1 MIPFSIRFDLL
12 IFSYSWGAFI
22 ILYLLT
28 PSIYLPTLDRYVWR
42 PTFTFLGG
50 LIVYLEMVTIPF
62 MSEYGN
68 RLDRI
73 SVEYLKYP
81 NEVLSMVAKHY
92 KTEVLLSIIMTA
104 VVVRLFWN
112 SYGYVAARYVETDKG
127 KSSPVKAVLSRA
139 VILLC
144 VLTAVVIGGRSSF
157 GHRPANIS
165 SASFSS
171 QHLVNE
177 LTLNSTYTVLYD
189 MYRMKHESNPFDV
202 YPSMPEEQ
210 IYSLVKAFSET
221 DGKVFREGSKTIVNT
236 AATVHTR
243 TKLKYN
249 LVIVLEESLGSDFVG
264 RQGGVDVTPEID
276 RISQDGIFFDQLYAT
291 GTRTVRGIEATIAG
305 FPPTPGRSVVK
316 LSRSKRDFWT
326 LASFLKKFGYSSTFI
341 YGGDANFDEM
351 KSFVLGNGFDEVHD
365 LTTIEGDYEVGSWG
379 IHDDDM
385 FSISNE
391 ILLEKAKAEDPFFA
405 LILSTSNH
413 TPFDYPADNIE
424 LHPDYDKLSHENA
437 IKYSDYALGR
447 FYDAAKSSPY
457 FENTIFLFAADHS
470 TRVRGHDLI
479 PIHKFRI
486 PGMIIGPN
494 VPKMVYS
501 SVCSNID
508 LLPTILHFMNLKGD
522 TPLLGRNLMNLPEDD
537 PGRAIMQYGKT
548 FGFRIGNKVSII
560 RPYAEIVDFEYDG
573 LTLHAIDADEELN
586 QLSLAHALLPW
597 MIYSERAYRVD
608 DEVTTGP

>member
-1 MIPFSIRFDLL
+1 MILKTTVHKKILDQFLRLRALSVPVFVLTFSLTVWAAARLMLILLNVTRIEFSGEMLQMIPFSIRFDLL
-12 IFSYSWGAFI
+12 IFSYIWGAFI

-28 PSIYLPTLDRYVWR
+28 PFIYLPTLDRYVWR
-42 PTFTFLGG
+42 PTFTFLCG

-236 AATVHTR
+236 AATVHT
-243 TKLKYN
+243 
-249 LVIVLEESLGSDFVG
+249 
-264 RQGGVDVTPEID
+264 
-276 RISQDGIFFDQLYAT
+276 
-291 GTRTVRGIEATIAG
+291 
-305 FPPTPGRSVVK
+305 
-316 LSRSKRDFWT
+316 
-326 LASFLKKFGYSSTFI
+326 
-341 YGGDANFDEM
+341 
-351 KSFVLGNGFDEVHD
+351 
-365 LTTIEGDYEVGSWG
+365 
-379 IHDDDM
+379 
-385 FSISNE
+385 
-391 ILLEKAKAEDPFFA
+391 
-405 LILSTSNH
+405 
-413 TPFDYPADNIE
+413 
-424 LHPDYDKLSHENA
+424 
-437 IKYSDYALGR
+437 
-447 FYDAAKSSPY
+447 
-457 FENTIFLFAADHS
+457 
-470 TRVRGHDLI
+470 
-479 PIHKFRI
+479 
-486 PGMIIGPN
+486 
-494 VPKMVYS
+494 
-501 SVCSNID
+501 
-508 LLPTILHFMNLKGD
+508 
-522 TPLLGRNLMNLPEDD
+522 
-537 PGRAIMQYGKT
+537 
-548 FGFRIGNKVSII
+548 
-560 RPYAEIVDFEYDG
+560 
-573 LTLHAIDADEELN
+573 
-586 QLSLAHALLPW
+586 
-597 MIYSERAYRVD
+597 
-608 DEVTTGP
+608 